1 MSVRLLDPASKPR
14 VWRGAEPR
22 SEAVRADRAPAV
34 VVEPH
39 QQPATTQARWIG
51 RSSWRLVPIVLRWSM
66 GDDSPRW
73 PASRGAECDV
83 RRLGRRT
90 SPEPPSSGPNPPT
103 WNDVEA
109 AGGTPG
115 VRHGRRLERRLDVAR
130 KYQNGAGME
139 ESAPFGWR
147 DDDRREEEGEPA
159 GHRHY
164 SVATSAREGGAG
176 FSASE
181 WPGCGSVS
189 VAVRRAEARRGPG
202 RSTFPVTRSG
212 SRAGPFRSIPW
223 WPFGKCREERMIR
236 TPLHRHRPKVRD
248 VVRRM
253 TYSQQPSCLDDARIA
268 FV

>member
-1 MSVRLLDPASKPR
+1 MPVRLVESVSRPR
-14 VWRGAEPR
+14 IGRLAEPR
-22 SEAVRADRAPAV
+22 SEVVLTDRASAV

-51 RSSWRLVPIVLRWSM
+51 RSTGRLVPIVLRWSM

-73 PASRGAECDV
+73 PASRGKECDV

-90 SPEPPSSGPNPPT
+90 SPEPPSSGANPSM

-109 AGGTPG
+109 GGTEG
-115 VRHGRRLERRLDVAR
+115 VRHGRRGATCSTSPGNAGTAPVWRSRRR
-130 KYQNGAGME
+130 SAGE
-139 ESAPFGWR
+139 TTTGGR
-147 DDDRREEEGEPA
+147 RRENLPVIDTIQLRRPPG
-159 GHRHY
+159 R
-164 SVATSAREGGAG
+164 GGAG

-181 WPGCGSVS
+181 WPGCGFVS
-189 VAVRRAEARRGPG
+189 VAVRRAEAQRGPG
-202 RSTFPVTRSG
+202 RSTLPVTRSG

-223 WPFGKCREERMIR
+223 WPFGKCREQRMIR